1 MARKQQD
8 NAPAPA
14 AQPAYKVVK
23 REKDRWWEVRD
34 PQDEAGVREGLQARR
49 SRGGAPAGAVTGS
62 RPRRGGGRHRSRRHP
77 GHRREGGR
85 RTAYSQ
91 PFSRAARAASMR
103 LAAPSLAMASER

>member
-34 PQDEAGVREGLQARR
+34 PWDELVCVTVYKR
-49 SRGGAPAGAVTGS
+49 GAVEVV
-62 RPRRGGGRHRSRRHP
+62 R
-77 GHRREGGR
+77 
-85 RTAYSQ
+85 
-91 PFSRAARAASMR
+91 R
-103 LAAPSLAMASER
+103 LAA